1 MPMSRSKRLRAKSTV
16 RKHAVMIDGRK
27 TSVSLE
33 DAFWQSLDEIA
44 IEHDMSRPELI
55 RAINSERQHAN
66 LSSAIRLFVLD
77 FYRLQIPVS
86 KRPDSKG

>member
-1 MPMSRSKRLRAKSTV
+1 MVGKR
-16 RKHAVMIDGRK
+16 AVLIAGRK

-33 DAFWQSLDEIA
+33 GAFWQSLKEIA
-44 IEHDMSRPELI
+44 SEHDMSRHELVA
-55 RAINSERQHAN
+55 AIDSKRRHAN

-86 KRPDSKG
+86 GRPDSKR